1 MQHLID
7 IVLLGL
13 LMMTGFA
20 IVRMR
25 SLLAVAMLTS
35 IYSLLSA
42 SLFVVLDAVDVALT
56 EAAIG
61 AGIST
66 ILMLAT
72 VALTTDKEK
81 TPRHTP
87 LLPLAVVTITGAALI
102 YGTLD
107 MPHYGDPAAPIHQ
120 HVAPTYLHDTPEEI
134 GVPNVVTSVLASYR
148 GYDTLGEVTV
158 IFTAGAGVLA
168 LLGYRTRRRNIQGP
182 GIKRPVVLRVIAKL
196 FFPLILLFALYVLF
210 HGDYGP
216 GGGFQAGV
224 IFATGVILYA
234 LGFGLGNAQRL
245 ITHQLLRIMAAIGV
259 IMYAAVGIES
269 MLLGGKFLEYR
280 VLADDPVT
288 GQHLGIMLI
297 ELSIGITVAAV
308 ILIIYYGFVSHSP
321 QSTTRQ
327 DAP

>member
-1 MQHLID
+1 MEHLID

-13 LMMTGFA
+13 LMITGFA
-20 IVRMR
+20 IVRMK

-42 SLFVVLDAVDVALT
+42 SLFVVLNAVDVALT

-66 ILMLAT
+66 ILMLAA
-72 VALTTDKEK
+72 VALTSDEEK
-81 TPRHTP
+81 APRHTP
-87 LLPLAVVTITGAALI
+87 LLPLVVVIATGAALI

-107 MPHYGDPAAPIHQ
+107 MPHYGDPAAPVHR
-120 HVAPTYLHDTPEEI
+120 HVAQTYLHDTPEDI

-158 IFTAGAGVLA
+158 IFTAGIGVLA
-168 LLGYRTRRRNIQGP
+168 LLGYHTRRRNIQGP
-182 GIKRPVVLRVIAKL
+182 GIRRLVVLRVIAKL

-224 IFATGVILYA
+224 IFATGFILYA
-234 LGFGLGNAQRL
+234 LAFGLGNAQRV
-245 ITHQLLRIMAAIGV
+245 IPHQLLRIMAAVGV
-259 IMYAAVGIES
+259 LIYAAVGIEG

-297 ELSIGITVAAV
+297 ELGVGITVAAV
-308 ILIIYYGFVSHSP
+308 VLIIYYGFASRRHSG
-321 QSTTRQ
+321 
-327 DAP
+327 DM

>member
-1 MQHLID
+1 MEHLINN
-7 IVLLGL
+7 VLLGL
-13 LMMTGFA
+13 LMITGFA

-42 SLFVVLDAVDVALT
+42 SLFVVLNAVDVALT

-72 VALTTDKEK
+72 IALTTDEEK
-81 TPRHTP
+81 VPRHTP
-87 LLPLAVVTITGAALI
+87 ILPLVVVIATGAALI

-107 MPHYGDPAAPIHQ
+107 MPDYGDPAAPVHR
-120 HVAPTYLHDTPEEI
+120 HVAPTYLQDTPGEI
-134 GVPNVVTSVLASYR
+134 GVPNVVTSVLVSYR
-148 GYDTLGEVTV
+148 GYDTLGEVMV

-168 LLGYRTRRRNIQGP
+168 LLGYRTRRRNIQDP
-182 GIKRPVVLRVIAKL
+182 GIRKLVVLRVIAKL

-224 IFATGVILYA
+224 IFATGFILYA
-234 LGFGLGNAQRL
+234 LAFGLGNAQRV
-245 ITHQLLRIMAAIGV
+245 IPHKLLRIMMAVGV
-259 IMYAAVGIES
+259 LIFAGVGIES
-269 MLLGGKFLEYR
+269 MLLGGKFLEHR

-297 ELSIGITVAAV
+297 EFGIGITVAAV
-308 ILIIYYGFVSHSP
+308 VLIIYYGFVSRRH
-321 QSTTRQ
+321 
-327 DAP
+327 

>member
-1 MQHLID
+1 MEYLID

-13 LMMTGFA
+13 LMITGFA

-42 SLFVVLDAVDVALT
+42 LLFVVLDAVDVALT

-72 VALTTDKEK
+72 VALTTDVEK
-81 TPRHTP
+81 TPRHMP
-87 LLPLAVVTITGAALI
+87 LLPLLAVIATGAALI

-107 MPHYGDPAAPIHQ
+107 MPHYGDPAAPAHQ
-120 HVAPTYLHDTPEEI
+120 HVAPAYLHDTTADI

-148 GYDTLGEVTV
+148 GYDTLGEITV

-168 LLGYRTRRRNIQGP
+168 LLGYRIRGRNRQEADAS
-182 GIKRPVVLRVIAKL
+182 KLVVLRVIAKL
-196 FFPLILLFALYVLF
+196 FFPLILLFALYVQF

-224 IFATGVILYA
+224 IFATGFILYA
-234 LGFGLGNAQRL
+234 LAFGLGNAQRV
-245 ITHQLLRIMAAIGV
+245 IPHQLLRIMIAVGV
-259 IMYAAVGIES
+259 LIYAAVGIES

-288 GQHLGIMLI
+288 GQHLGILLI
-297 ELSIGITVAAV
+297 ELGVGITVAAV
-308 ILIIYYGFVSHSP
+308 MLIIYYGFVSRRH
-321 QSTTRQ
+321 
-327 DAP
+327 

>member
-1 MQHLID
+1 MEHLIN

-13 LMMTGFA
+13 LLITGFA
-20 IVRMR
+20 IARVR

-42 SLFVVLDAVDVALT
+42 LLFVVLDAVDVALT

-66 ILMLAT
+66 ILMLA
-72 VALTTDKEK
+72 AIAITTDREK
-81 TPRHTP
+81 TPWHTP
-87 LLPLAVVTITGAALI
+87 LLPLGVVIATGAALI

-107 MPHYGDPAAPIHQ
+107 MPHYGDPQAPVHQ
-120 HVAPTYLHDTPEEI
+120 HVAPTYLHDTPAEI

-158 IFTAGAGVLA
+158 IFTAGVGVLA
-168 LLGYRTRRRNIQGP
+168 LLGYRTRGRNVQLR
-182 GIKRPVVLRVIAKL
+182 KLVVLRVIAKL
-196 FFPLILLFALYVLF
+196 FFPLILLFALYVQF

-224 IFATGVILYA
+224 IFATGFILYA
-234 LGFGLGNAQRL
+234 LAFGLGNAQRV
-245 ITHQLLRIMAAIGV
+245 IPHRLLRIMVAVGIL
-259 IMYAAVGIES
+259 IYAGVGIES

-280 VLADDPVT
+280 VLADDPVA
-288 GQHLGIMLI
+288 GQQLGIMLI
-297 ELSIGITVAAV
+297 ELGVGITVAAV
-308 ILIIYYGFVSHSP
+308 ILMIYYGFVSHRHQNTSGEM
-321 QSTTRQ
+321 
-327 DAP
+327 

>member
-1 MQHLID
+1 MEYLID
-7 IVLLGL
+7 VVLLGL
-13 LMMTGFA
+13 LMITGFA

-66 ILMLAT
+66 ILMLAA
-72 VALTTDKEK
+72 VALTGDEEEA
-81 TPRHTP
+81 PRHTP
-87 LLPLAVVTITGAALI
+87 LLPLVVVLGTGAALI

-107 MPHYGDPAAPIHQ
+107 MPHYGDPAAPVHSY
-120 HVAPTYLHDTPEEI
+120 VAESYLHDTPTDI

-158 IFTAGAGVLA
+158 IFTAGIGVLA
-168 LLGYRTRRRNIQGP
+168 LLGYRTHRRNSQDP
-182 GIKRPVVLRVIAKL
+182 ELEKLVVLRVIAKL
-196 FFPLILLFALYVLF
+196 FFPLILLFALYVLL

-224 IFATGVILYA
+224 IFATGFILYA
-234 LGFGLGNAQRL
+234 LSYGLGNAQQL
-245 ITHQLLRIMAAIGV
+245 IPQQLLLIMAAVGV
-259 IMYAAVGIES
+259 LLYAAVGFES

-280 VLADDPVT
+280 VLADNPVT
-288 GQHLGIMLI
+288 GQHLGIMFI
-297 ELSIGITVAAV
+297 ELGVGITVAAV
-308 ILIIYYGFVSHSP
+308 MLIIYYCFVSRQP
-321 QSTTRQ
+321 QTPPGDR
-327 DAP
+327 

>member
-1 MQHLID
+1 MEHFID

-13 LMMTGFA
+13 LMITGFA

-42 SLFVVLDAVDVALT
+42 SLFMVLDAVDVALT

-72 VALTTDKEK
+72 IALTTDREK
-81 TPRHTP
+81 APRHTP
-87 LLPLAVVTITGAALI
+87 LLPLVVVISTGAALI

-107 MPHYGDPAAPIHQ
+107 MPHYGDPDAPVHRRMAA
-120 HVAPTYLHDTPEEI
+120 AYLHDTPEEI

-158 IFTAGAGVLA
+158 IFTAGIGVLA
-168 LLGYRTRRRNIQGP
+168 LLGYRIRRRNIQSP
-182 GIKRPVVLRVIAKL
+182 AIKKLVVLRVIAKL
-196 FFPLILLFALYVLF
+196 FLPLILLFALYILF

-224 IFATGVILYA
+224 IFATGFILYA
-234 LGFGLGNAQRL
+234 LAFGLGNAQRL
-245 ITHQLLRIMAAIGV
+245 IPQRLLHVLAAAGV
-259 IMYAAVGIES
+259 LIYAAVGIEG

-297 ELSIGITVAAV
+297 ELGVGITVAAV
-308 ILIIYYGFVSHSP
+308 MLIIYFGFVSRQHSGD
-321 QSTTRQ
+321 S
-327 DAP
+327 

>member
-1 MQHLID
+1 MGYLID

-13 LMMTGFA
+13 LMITGFA

-42 SLFVVLDAVDVALT
+42 ALFVVLDAVDVALT

-66 ILMLAT
+66 ILMLAA
-72 VALTTDKEK
+72 VALTTDEEEA
-81 TPRHTP
+81 PRHTP
-87 LLPLAVVTITGAALI
+87 LLPLIVVIATGAALI

-107 MPHYGDPAAPIHQ
+107 MPHYGDPTAPVHQ
-120 HVAPTYLHDTPEEI
+120 YVAPTYLHDTPADI

-158 IFTAGAGVLA
+158 IFTAGVGVLA

-182 GIKRPVVLRVIAKL
+182 GIKKLVVLRVIAKL

-224 IFATGVILYA
+224 IFATGFILYA
-234 LGFGLGNAQRL
+234 LAFGLGNAQRV
-245 ITHQLLRIMAAIGV
+245 IPHQLLRIMMTVGV
-259 IMYAAVGIES
+259 LIYAAVGIES

-288 GQHLGIMLI
+288 GQHLGILLI
-297 ELSIGITVAAV
+297 ELGVGITVAAV
-308 ILIIYYGFVSHSP
+308 MLIIYYGFVSRQHSG
-321 QSTTRQ
+321 
-327 DAP
+327 DM

>member
-1 MQHLID
+1 MEHFID

-13 LMMTGFA
+13 LMITGFA

-42 SLFVVLDAVDVALT
+42 SLFMVLDAVDVALT

-66 ILMLAT
+66 ILLLST
-72 VALTTDKEK
+72 IALTGDKEQLPQHK
-81 TPRHTP
+81 P
-87 LLPLAVVTITGAALI
+87 LLPLIVVFATGAALI

-107 MPHYGDPAAPIHQ
+107 MPHYGDPAAPAHQ
-120 HVAPTYLHDTPEEI
+120 RVATHYLHDTPAEI

-148 GYDTLGEVTV
+148 GYDTLGEVAV
-158 IFTAGAGVLA
+158 IFTAAVGVLV
-168 LLGYRTRRRNIQGP
+168 LLGYRLRRCNIQGP
-182 GIKRPVVLRVIAKL
+182 DIRKLVVLRVIAKL

-224 IFATGVILYA
+224 IFATGFILYA
-234 LGFGLGNAQRL
+234 LAFGLGNAQRL
-245 ITHQLLRIMAAIGV
+245 IPHRLLRIMASVGV
-259 IMYAAVGIES
+259 LIYAAVGIES

-288 GQHLGIMLI
+288 GQHLGIMLV
-297 ELSIGITVAAV
+297 ELGIGITVAAV
-308 ILIIYYGFVSHSP
+308 VLIIYYGFVSRKCQP
-321 QSTTRQ
+321 PG
-327 DAP
+327 DM

>member
-1 MQHLID
+1 MEHLID

-13 LMMTGFA
+13 LMITGFA

-42 SLFVVLDAVDVALT
+42 ALFVVLDAVDVALT

-72 VALTTDKEK
+72 IALTADEEK
-81 TPRHTP
+81 APRHTP
-87 LLPLAVVTITGAALI
+87 LLPLLVVTATGAALI
-102 YGTLD
+102 YGTVD
-107 MPHYGDPAAPIHQ
+107 MPHYGDPAAPAHR
-120 HVAPTYLHDTPEEI
+120 HVAPTYLQDTPGEI

-158 IFTAGAGVLA
+158 IFTAGIGVLA

-182 GIKRPVVLRVIAKL
+182 GIRRLVVLRVIAKL

-224 IFATGVILYA
+224 IFATGFILYA
-234 LGFGLGNAQRL
+234 LAFGLGNAQRV
-245 ITHQLLRIMAAIGV
+245 IPHQLLRIMAAVGV
-259 IMYAAVGIES
+259 LIYAAVGIEG

-288 GQHLGIMLI
+288 AQHLGIMLI
-297 ELSIGITVAAV
+297 ELGVGITVAAV
-308 ILIIYYGFVSHSP
+308 MLIIYYGFVSRQHSG
-321 QSTTRQ
+321 
-327 DAP
+327 DM

>member
-1 MQHLID
+1 MEHLID

-13 LMMTGFA
+13 LMITGFA
-20 IVRMR
+20 IVRMK

-66 ILMLAT
+66 ILMLAA
-72 VALTTDKEK
+72 VALTSDEEEA
-81 TPRHTP
+81 PRHTP
-87 LLPLAVVTITGAALI
+87 LLPLVVVIATGVALI

-107 MPHYGDPAAPIHQ
+107 MPHYGDPAAPVHR
-120 HVAPTYLHDTPEEI
+120 HVAQTYLHDTPEDI
-134 GVPNVVTSVLASYR
+134 GVSNVVTSVLASYR

-158 IFTAGAGVLA
+158 IFTAAIGVLA
-168 LLGYRTRRRNIQGP
+168 LLGYRTRRRNIQGS
-182 GIKRPVVLRVIAKL
+182 GIRRLVVLRVIAKL

-224 IFATGVILYA
+224 IFATGFILYA
-234 LGFGLGNAQRL
+234 LAFGLGNAQRV
-245 ITHQLLRIMAAIGV
+245 IPHQLLRIMAAVGV
-259 IMYAAVGIES
+259 LIYAAVGIES

-297 ELSIGITVAAV
+297 ELGVGITVTAV
-308 ILIIYYGFVSHSP
+308 ILIIYYGFVSRQHSG
-321 QSTTRQ
+321 
-327 DAP
+327 DM

>member
-1 MQHLID
+1 VEYLID

-13 LMMTGFA
+13 LMITGFA

-25 SLLAVAMLTS
+25 SLLAAAMLTS

-66 ILMLAT
+66 ILLLAA
-72 VALTTDKEK
+72 VALTTDEEK

-87 LLPLAVVTITGAALI
+87 LLPLVVVIATGAALI

-107 MPHYGDPAAPIHQ
+107 MPHYGDPEAPVHRY
-120 HVAPTYLHDTPEEI
+120 VAPTYLHDTPGEI

-168 LLGYRTRRRNIQGP
+168 LLGYRTRRRNSQGP
-182 GIKRPVVLRVIAKL
+182 GNRKLVVLRVIAKL
-196 FFPLILLFALYVLF
+196 FFPLILLFALYVLL

-224 IFATGVILYA
+224 IFATGFILYA
-234 LGFGLGNAQRL
+234 LAFGLGNAQRV
-245 ITHQLLRIMAAIGV
+245 IPHQLLRIMMAVGV
-259 IMYAAVGIES
+259 LIYAAVGIES

-297 ELSIGITVAAV
+297 ELGVGITVAAV
-308 ILIIYYGFVSHSP
+308 MLIIYYGFVSRLHSG
-321 QSTTRQ
+321 
-327 DAP
+327 DM

>member
-1 MQHLID
+1 MGHLVD

-13 LMMTGFA
+13 LMITGFA
-20 IVRMR
+20 IARIR
-25 SLLAVAMLTS
+25 SLLALAMLTS

-66 ILMLAT
+66 VLMLAA
-72 VALTTDKEK
+72 VALTNDEEK
-81 TPRHTP
+81 TPWHAP
-87 LLPLAVVTITGAALI
+87 LLPLIVVFATGAALV

-107 MPHYGDPAAPIHQ
+107 MPHYGDPSAPVHQ
-120 HVAPTYLHDTPEEI
+120 YLAPTYLRDTPGVT

-158 IFTAGAGVLA
+158 IFTAGVGVMA
-168 LLGYRTRRRNIQGP
+168 LLGYRLRRCNIQVP
-182 GIKRPVVLRVIAKL
+182 GIRKLVVLRVIAKL
-196 FFPLILLFALYVLF
+196 FFPLILLFALYVLL

-224 IFATGVILYA
+224 IFATGIILYA
-234 LGFGLGNAQRL
+234 LAFGLGNAQRL
-245 ITHQLLRIMAAIGV
+245 IPRAFLRFMMAAGV
-259 IMYAAVGIES
+259 LIYIAVGIES

-297 ELSIGITVAAV
+297 EVGVGITVASV
-308 ILIIYYGFVSHSP
+308 VLLIYYGFVSRHC
-321 QSTTRQ
+321 Q
-327 DAP
+327 APEDM

>member
-1 MQHLID
+1 MEYFID
-7 IVLLGL
+7 VVLLGL
-13 LMMTGFA
+13 LMITGFA

-72 VALTTDKEK
+72 IALTGDEEQA
-81 TPRHTP
+81 PRHKP
-87 LLPLAVVTITGAALI
+87 LLPLIVVFATGAALI

-107 MPHYGDPAAPIHQ
+107 MPHYGDPEAPIHR
-120 HVAPTYLHDTPEEI
+120 HVAPHYLQDTPAEI

-158 IFTAGAGVLA
+158 IFTAGVGVLV
-168 LLGYRTRRRNIQGP
+168 LLGYRTRRRNIQNP
-182 GIKRPVVLRVIAKL
+182 EIRKLVVLRVIAKL

-224 IFATGVILYA
+224 IFATGFILYA
-234 LGFGLGNAQRL
+234 LAFGLGNAQRL
-245 ITHQLLRIMAAIGV
+245 ISHQLLRIMTAVGV
-259 IMYAAVGIES
+259 LIYAAVGIES

-297 ELSIGITVAAV
+297 EIGIGITVAAV
-308 ILIIYYGFVSHSP
+308 VLIIYYGFVSRRHQGP
-321 QSTTRQ
+321 G
-327 DAP
+327 DM

>member
-1 MQHLID
+1 MEYLID

-13 LMMTGFA
+13 LMITGFA

-42 SLFVVLDAVDVALT
+42 LLFVVLDAVDVALT

-72 VALTTDKEK
+72 VALTTDVEK
-81 TPRHTP
+81 TPRHMP
-87 LLPLAVVTITGAALI
+87 LLPLLVVIATGAALI

-107 MPHYGDPAAPIHQ
+107 MPHYGDPAAPAHQ
-120 HVAPTYLHDTPEEI
+120 HLAPAYLHDTTADI

-148 GYDTLGEVTV
+148 GYDTLGEITV

-168 LLGYRTRRRNIQGP
+168 LLGYRIRGRNRQEADAS
-182 GIKRPVVLRVIAKL
+182 KLVVLRVIAKL
-196 FFPLILLFALYVLF
+196 FFPLILLFALYVQF

-224 IFATGVILYA
+224 SFPTGCIHYA
-234 LGFGLGNAQRL
+234 LAFGLGNAQRV
-245 ITHQLLRIMAAIGV
+245 IPHQLLRIMIAVGV
-259 IMYAAVGIES
+259 LIYAAVGIES

-288 GQHLGIMLI
+288 GQHLGILLI
-297 ELSIGITVAAV
+297 ELGVGITVAAV
-308 ILIIYYGFVSHSP
+308 MLIIYYGFVSRRH
-321 QSTTRQ
+321 
-327 DAP
+327 

>member
-1 MQHLID
+1 MEHLID

-13 LMMTGFA
+13 LMITGFA

-66 ILMLAT
+66 ILMLAA
-72 VALTTDKEK
+72 VSLTTDEEK
-81 TPRHTP
+81 TPKHTP
-87 LLPLAVVTITGAALI
+87 LLPLVVVIATGAALI

-107 MPHYGDPAAPIHQ
+107 MPHYGDPDAPVHRY
-120 HVAPTYLHDTPEEI
+120 VAPTYLHDTPGEI

-158 IFTAGAGVLA
+158 IFTAGVGVLA
-168 LLGYRTRRRNIQGP
+168 LLGYRTHRRYRPGP
-182 GIKRPVVLRVIAKL
+182 GIRKLVVLRVIAKL
-196 FFPLILLFALYVLF
+196 FFPLILLFALYVQF

-224 IFATGVILYA
+224 IFATGFILYA
-234 LGFGLGNAQRL
+234 LAFGLGNAQRV
-245 ITHQLLRIMAAIGV
+245 IPHQLLRIMAAVGV
-259 IMYAAVGIES
+259 LIYAAVGIES

-280 VLADDPVT
+280 VLADDPIT

-297 ELSIGITVAAV
+297 ELGVGITVTAV
-308 ILIIYYGFVSHSP
+308 VLIIFFGFASRRHSGD
-321 QSTTRQ
+321 S
-327 DAP
+327 

>member
-1 MQHLID
+1 MQYLID

-25 SLLAVAMLTS
+25 SLLAVTMLTS

-61 AGIST
+61 AGISS

-72 VALTTDKEK
+72 VGLTTEVEK
-81 TPRHTP
+81 APRHTP
-87 LLPLAVVTITGAALI
+87 LLPLVVVIFTGAALI
-102 YGTLD
+102 YGTVD
-107 MPHYGDPAAPIHQ
+107 MPHYGDPAAPVHQ
-120 HVAPTYLHDTPEEI
+120 HVAPTYLQNTPGEM
-134 GVPNVVTSVLASYR
+134 GMPNVVTSVLASYR

-168 LLGYRTRRRNIQGP
+168 LLGYRIRRCNIEGP
-182 GIKRPVVLRVIAKL
+182 GIKRQVVLRVIAKL

-245 ITHQLLRIMAAIGV
+245 IPHKLLSIMAASGV
-259 IMYAAVGIES
+259 LIYAAVGIES

-297 ELSIGITVAAV
+297 ELGIGITVASV
-308 ILIIYYGFVSHSP
+308 ILIIYYAFVSCDRNTITPGDRS
-321 QSTTRQ
+321 
-327 DAP
+327 

>member
-1 MQHLID
+1 MEQLIN
-7 IVLLGL
+7 IALLGL
-13 LMMTGFA
+13 LMITGFA
-20 IVRMR
+20 IMRVR

-72 VALTTDKEK
+72 VTLTRDEEE

-87 LLPLAVVTITGAALI
+87 LLPLAVVTATGAALI

-107 MPHYGDPAAPIHQ
+107 MPHYGDPAAPVHQ
-120 HVAPTYLHDTPEEI
+120 HVASTYLHDTPGEI

-168 LLGYRTRRRNIQGP
+168 LLGYRTRRGNIE
-182 GIKRPVVLRVIAKL
+182 IRKLVVLRVIAKL

-224 IFATGVILYA
+224 IFATGLILYA
-234 LGFGLGNAQRL
+234 LAFGLGNAQQV
-245 ITHQLLRIMAAIGV
+245 IPHPLLRIMAAVGV
-259 IMYAAVGIES
+259 LMYAAVGIEG
-269 MLLGGKFLEYR
+269 MLLGGKFLEYG

-288 GQHLGIMLI
+288 GQHIGIMLI
-297 ELSIGITVAAV
+297 ELGVGITVAAV
-308 ILIIYYGFVSHSP
+308 MLIIYYGFVS
-321 QSTTRQ
+321 RRN
-327 DAP
+327 

>member
-1 MQHLID
+1 LEHLINN
-7 IVLLGL
+7 VLLAL

-72 VALTTDKEK
+72 VALTTDEEK
-81 TPRHTP
+81 APRHKP
-87 LLPLAVVTITGAALI
+87 LLSLFVVVVTGAALV

-107 MPHYGDPAAPIHQ
+107 MPRYGDPLAPIHL
-120 HVAPTYLHDTPEEI
+120 HVAPTYLYVTPEEI
-134 GVPNVVTSVLASYR
+134 GVPNVVTSVLASFR

-158 IFTAGAGVLA
+158 IFTAGVGVLA
-168 LLGYRTRRRNIQGP
+168 LLGYRTRRRNIQSP
-182 GIKRPVVLRVIAKL
+182 EIRKLVVLRVIAKL
-196 FFPLILLFALYVLF
+196 FFPLILLFALYIQF

-224 IFATGVILYA
+224 IFAAGFILYA
-234 LGFGLGNAQRL
+234 LAYGLGNVQRIIPYRML
-245 ITHQLLRIMAAIGV
+245 HIMMAAGVLIYIG
-259 IMYAAVGIES
+259 VGIES

-297 ELSIGITVAAV
+297 ELGIGITVAAV
-308 ILIIYYGFVSHSP
+308 ILIIYYGFVS
-321 QSTTRQ
+321 RQ
-327 DAP
+327 HPGDP

>member
-1 MQHLID
+1 
-7 IVLLGL
+7 
-13 LMMTGFA
+13 
-20 IVRMR
+20 MR

-66 ILMLAT
+66 ILLLAT
-72 VALTTDKEK
+72 VALTGDEEK
-81 TPRHTP
+81 APRHTP
-87 LLPLAVVTITGAALI
+87 LLPLFVVIATGAALI

-107 MPHYGDPAAPIHQ
+107 MPHYGDPAAPVHRY
-120 HVAPTYLHDTPEEI
+120 VAQSYLHDTPTDI

-158 IFTAGAGVLA
+158 IFTAGIGVLA

-182 GIKRPVVLRVIAKL
+182 DIRKLVVLRVIAKL
-196 FFPLILLFALYVLF
+196 FFPLILLFALYVLL

-224 IFATGVILYA
+224 IFATGFILYA
-234 LGFGLGNAQRL
+234 LAYGLGNAQRV
-245 ITHQLLRIMAAIGV
+245 IPHQWLLVMAAVGV
-259 IMYAAVGIES
+259 LIYAAVGFES

-280 VLADDPVT
+280 MLADDPVT

-297 ELSIGITVAAV
+297 ELGVGITVTAV
-308 ILIIYYGFVSHSP
+308 ILIIYYSFVS
-321 QSTTRQ
+321 RR
-327 DAP
+327 D